1 LEKGQANVIADGPRS
16 HGDGRDVGRS
26 GAPPAGDPRA
36 AVKPALDE
44 RQAALSRVLV
54 VDDHQDAAM
63 SLAMLIELMG
73 HEVQTASD
81 GVEALEVAEAF
92 RPDVILLDI
101 GMPRMNGYEASRRI
115 RMTEWGSSVRLI
127 ALTGWG
133 QDEDRRMAEEAGF
146 DQHLIK
152 PVEADA
158 LREALS

>member
-1 LEKGQANVIADGPRS
+1 
-16 HGDGRDVGRS
+16 
-26 GAPPAGDPRA
+26 
-36 AVKPALDE
+36 
-44 RQAALSRVLV
+44 
-54 VDDHQDAAM
+54 M

-115 RMTEWGSSVRLI
+115 RMKEWGSSVRLI

-133 QDEDRRMAEEAGF
+133 QEEDMRMAEEAGF
-146 DQHLIK
+146 DQHLVK